1 MKKLKKKLQ
10 RQSLNKGS
18 EKIML
23 NEILK
28 IGYVVADEDEYAPL
42 RSVADEY
49 SAKRSDFFTREGHLF
64 TLEKDGKTIE
74 IHSILCGIGMVN
86 AAAAATFLANK
97 GVDILLCSGLSG
109 GISGI
114 KRGELTVGTK
124 YIEHDFDLTPLGYE
138 MCAKPLQKY
147 IYDADKTLTDIL
159 TDIYPDL
166 KRGVIVSGD
175 CFVGDNNKKEF
186 LKNTFGAMSC
196 DMESAAVAYVADLA
210 KIPFAAIRR
219 ISDDAGN
226 DAAESYSEMNNL
238 REEVLVALLFEAVKR
253 FFDYNILWK

>member
-1 MKKLKKKLQ
+1 MAK
-10 RQSLNKGS
+10 
-18 EKIML
+18 
-23 NEILK
+23 EILK

-42 RSVADEY
+42 RAVADEY
-49 SAKRSDFFTREGHLF
+49 SAKRSDFFAREGHLF

-147 IYDADKTLTDIL
+147 IYDADKILTDIL

-166 KRGVIVSGD
+166 KRGAIVSGD

-186 LKNTFGAMSC
+186 LKNTFDAMSC
-196 DMESAAVAYVADLA
+196 DMESSAIAYLAEIA
-210 KIPFAAIRR
+210 KIPFVTLRK
-219 ISDDAGN
+219 ISDDAGDSAN
-226 DAAESYSEMNNL
+226 ESYTDSLDING
-238 REEVLVALLFEAVKR
+238 EEVLAILLDVILKAAALIK
-253 FFDYNILWK
+253 